1 MTSLSDDTCN
11 QTDIIEAYKST
22 SRYQDALLNMDN
34 PYFEGMVNQNQRYGQ
49 SNLPP
54 EMQLNKANAPDTIDT
69 SLNLHILST

>member
-22 SRYQDALLNMDN
+22 SRYQDALLNMDT